1 MYRARILDSRR
12 ACILYD
18 INNTCWTVDSLT
30 LSFIVQMQNF
40 SEFDVARSSYGLIMA
55 AAARKNIVT
64 SESENSYS
72 SKLKFIL
79 IGVHV
84 ANQFQVYDLICN

>member
-18 INNTCWTVDSLT
+18 MNNTCWTVDSLT

-40 SEFDVARSSYGLIMA
+40 YDVARSSYGLIMA

-84 ANQFQVYDLICN
+84 ANQFQVYDLCN

>member
-1 MYRARILDSRR
+1 ML
-12 ACILYD
+12 
-18 INNTCWTVDSLT
+18 DSLT
-30 LSFIVQMQNF
+30 LSFIVQMRNF
-40 SEFDVARSSYGLIMA
+40 YDVACRSSYGLA

-84 ANQFQVYDLICN
+84 ANQFQVYDLYETKTWQDTGNEQPPDTRIAAAILV